1 MKKLTLLAALAAIL
15 VGVVGCA
22 GEENADNNAET
33 PATTPATDTG
43 TTE

>member
-15 VGVVGCA
+15 VGIVGCA
-22 GEENADNNAET
+22 GEENATEENT
-33 PATTPATDTG
+33 TPPATTDAGG

>member
-15 VGVVGCA
+15 VGIVGCA
-22 GEENADNNAET
+22 GEENATEENAT
-33 PATTPATDTG
+33 PPATTDGG